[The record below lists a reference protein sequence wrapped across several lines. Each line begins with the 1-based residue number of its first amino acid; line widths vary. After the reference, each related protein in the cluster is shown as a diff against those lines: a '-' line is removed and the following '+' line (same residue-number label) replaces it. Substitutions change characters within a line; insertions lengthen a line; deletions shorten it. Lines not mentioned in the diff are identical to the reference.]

1 MRTKI
6 YLKAGAKLTLQDI
19 GINVEDLDYSQ
30 AYLIFRLATETEIEF
45 DANALSYIREK
56 YGDRINEATQGLC
69 NGILNILE
77 HSWYKEFNIKVCKCI
92 CKQIEVTM
100 EDSDIADT
108 EDWVPIINAILA
120 DKELNNLEKDIKEL
134 KDNSIL
140 QIQNIKTVEIIM
152 TLLCRLCSEEFKEYI
167 AGTLGETGALVSSLE
182 YVIWQN
188 KSKESNEGNIKSL
201 NSF

>member
-1 MRTKI
+1 
-6 YLKAGAKLTLQDI
+6 
-19 GINVEDLDYSQ
+19 
-30 AYLIFRLATETEIEF
+30 
-45 DANALSYIREK
+45 
-56 YGDRINEATQGLC
+56 
-69 NGILNILE
+69 
-77 HSWYKEFNIKVCKCI
+77 
-92 CKQIEVTM
+92 M

-201 NSF
+201 KSF